1 MGARA
6 TLWGYVGFIYECC
19 IKGTQEAW
27 QLLRDASEIRD
38 AESGPRRCRWRNCQ
52 GGAIERDGTD
62 GVGCEI
68 LCAFSGTG
76 EWDSGQGR
84 QELAP
89 TIVGAAAR
97 LRLRETAEAAVA
109 T

>member
-38 AESGPRRCRWRNCQ
+38 AESG
-52 GGAIERDGTD
+52 IEE
-62 GVGCEI
+62 VSVAE
-68 LCAFSGTG
+68 
-76 EWDSGQGR
+76 
-84 QELAP
+84 P
-89 TIVGAAAR
+89 AR
-97 LRLRETAEAAVA
+97 E
-109 T
+109 